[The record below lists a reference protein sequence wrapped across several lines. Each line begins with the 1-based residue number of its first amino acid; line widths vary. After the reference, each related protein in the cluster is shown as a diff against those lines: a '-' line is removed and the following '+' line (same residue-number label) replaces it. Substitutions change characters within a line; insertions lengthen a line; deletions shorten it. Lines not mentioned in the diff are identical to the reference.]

1 MAKEKTLVEIIREL
15 YHVSGFRISI
25 YNSKR
30 EEVCAWP
37 VELQLFCQ
45 MVQVNPECLR
55 QCRANDDS
63 AFIKAGQ
70 TGEVV
75 IYRCHMGLYEAVA
88 PLYDR
93 GRLSGYLMMGQ
104 TLDTMKHSRQEVLRQ
119 AVRYIGD
126 NGKLHQAVE
135 QIPDRTKAQ
144 IFSCVSIMEVCASY
158 ISLSNRFKASEEEL
172 PHKVR
177 AYIEE
182 NYQQDITLDGLCQ
195 MFYCSRATLTNS
207 FRKTCGSSVHQYLM
221 VIRLQ
226 AGCELLTDE
235 GCTVG
240 QAARMAGFQDQNYFT
255 KAFKKEFGITPSNY
269 RKTISDRRSDE
280 SAVFFENN

>member
-1 MAKEKTLVEIIREL
+1 MAKEKTLEEIIREL
-15 YHVSGFRISI
+15 HHVSGFRISI
-25 YNSKR
+25 YNSKK

-37 VELQLFCQ
+37 KELQLFCQ
-45 MVQVNPECLR
+45 LVQADPVCFQ
-55 QCRANDDS
+55 QCRDNDAN
-63 AFIKAGQ
+63 AFRKAGE

-104 TLDTMKHSRQEVLRQ
+104 TLDTMKQSRQEVLKH
-119 AVRYIGD
+119 ATRYISD
-126 NGKLHQAVE
+126 CSKLHQAVE

-144 IFSCVSIMEVCASY
+144 ILSCISIMEVCASY

-177 AYIEE
+177 TYMEE
-182 NYQQDITLDGLCQ
+182 NYMKDITLDELCHI
-195 MFYCSRATLTNS
+195 FYCSRATLTNS
-207 FRKTCGSSVHQYLM
+207 FRKTYATSVHQYLTA
-221 VIRLQ
+221 IRLK
-226 AGCELLTDE
+226 AGCELLAEE

-240 QAARMAGFQDQNYFT
+240 QAARESGFQDQNYFT
-255 KAFKKEFGITPSNY
+255 KVFKKEYGVTPSNY
-269 RKTISDRRSDE
+269 QKTISDRRSR
-280 SAVFFENN
+280 

>member
-1 MAKEKTLVEIIREL
+1 MARKKTLEEIIREL
-15 YHVSGFRISI
+15 HHVSGFRISI
-25 YNSKR
+25 YNSKK

-37 VELQLFCQ
+37 KELQLFCQ
-45 MVQVNPECLR
+45 MVQADPVCFQR
-55 QCRANDDS
+55 CRDNDAN
-63 AFIKAGQ
+63 AFRKAGE
-70 TGEVV
+70 TGEVA

-104 TLDTMKHSRQEVLRQ
+104 TLDTMKQSRQEVLKH
-119 AVRYIGD
+119 ATRYISD
-126 NGKLHQAVE
+126 CNKLHQAVE

-144 IFSCVSIMEVCASY
+144 ILSCISIMEVCASY

-177 AYIEE
+177 AYMEE
-182 NYQQDITLDGLCQ
+182 NYQKDITLDELCH

-207 FRKTCGSSVHQYLM
+207 FRKTYATSVHQYLTA
-221 VIRLQ
+221 IRLK
-226 AGCELLTDE
+226 AGCELLAEE

-240 QAARMAGFQDQNYFT
+240 QAARESGFQDQNYFT
-255 KAFKKEFGITPSNY
+255 KVFKKEYGVTPSNY
-269 RKTISDRRSDE
+269 QMTISDRRSR
-280 SAVFFENN
+280 

>member
-1 MAKEKTLVEIIREL
+1 MGKEKTLAEIIREL

-37 VELQLFCQ
+37 KELQLFCQ
-45 MVQVNPECLR
+45 MVQADPVCLR
-55 QCRANDDS
+55 QCRVNDAN
-63 AFIKAGQ
+63 AFMKAGQ

-93 GRLSGYLMMGQ
+93 GHLSGYLMMGQ
-104 TLDTMKHSRQEVLRQ
+104 TLDTMKQSRQEVLKN
-119 AVRYIGD
+119 AIPYIND
-126 NGKLHQAVE
+126 CSKLHQAVA

-144 IFSCVSIMEVCASY
+144 ILSCISIMEVCASY
-158 ISLSNRFKASEEEL
+158 ISLSNRFKASEEDL
-172 PHKVR
+172 PQKVR

-182 NYQQDITLDGLCQ
+182 NFQKDITLDELCH

-207 FRKTCGSSVHQYLM
+207 FRKTYTTSVHQYLTA
-221 VIRLQ
+221 IRLK
-226 AGCELLTDE
+226 AGCELLADE
-235 GCTVG
+235 NCTVG
-240 QAARMAGFQDQNYFT
+240 QAARESGFQDQNYFT
-255 KAFKKEFGITPSNY
+255 KVFKKEYGITPSNY
-269 RKTISDRRSDE
+269 RKTIKHC
-280 SAVFFENN
+280 F